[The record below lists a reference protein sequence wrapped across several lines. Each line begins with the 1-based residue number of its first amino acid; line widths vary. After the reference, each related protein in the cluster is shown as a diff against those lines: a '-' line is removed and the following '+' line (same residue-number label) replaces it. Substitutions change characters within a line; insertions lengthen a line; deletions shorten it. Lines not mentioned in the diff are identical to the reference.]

1 MFGIAISPVV
11 PMRAEPSE
19 RSEMVSQLLWGE
31 TFRVEEQVDRWLR
44 ISSHL
49 DRYIGW
55 VNPLMVSL
63 VDDEKWERE
72 VGVPYQVA
80 TQPIGL
86 AVNEK
91 THEPVFIPQG
101 ALLYQYNEVAHTF
114 ALLHDTFKFDVAPEK
129 LPDGKR
135 NAIVAAAMH
144 MLNAPYLWGGRTS
157 FGIDC
162 SGLTQLAYKA
172 AGIFIP
178 RDASLQAEKGE
189 TVSFLDSAQPA
200 DLAFFDNEEGKI
212 THAGMLLGEGKLL
225 HASASV
231 HIDSIDSEG
240 IFSKAQN
247 RYTHKLR
254 VIKRLL

>member
-1 MFGIAISPVV
+1 MFGIATSSVV
-11 PMRAEPSE
+11 PMRGEPSE

-31 TFRVEEQVDRWLR
+31 TFRVEEQADCWLR

-49 DRYIGW
+49 DRYTGW

-63 VDDEKWERE
+63 VDDEQWERE
-72 VGVPYQVA
+72 VGVPYHVA
-80 TQPIGL
+80 AQPL
-86 AVNEK
+86 SYAVNEK
-91 THEPVFIPQG
+91 TKERALIPQG
-101 ALLYQYNEVAHTF
+101 ALLYHYNEVAQTF
-114 ALLHDTFKFDVAPEK
+114 SLLNETFKFEAAQEK
-129 LPDGKR
+129 LPNGKR

-144 MLNAPYLWGGRTS
+144 LLNAPYLWGGRTAL
-157 FGIDC
+157 GIDC

-172 AGIFIP
+172 VGISIP
-178 RDASLQAEKGE
+178 RDASQQAEKGE
-189 TVSFLDSAQPA
+189 IVNFLDNAQPT

-212 THAGMLLGEGKLL
+212 THVGLLLGGGKIL
-225 HASASV
+225 HASATV

-254 VIKRLL
+254 VIKRMV